1 MQTNDKQFDLAV
13 RAREKQASRI
23 ADERDLS
30 SGHKSAEDL
39 RRENEHFAPLA
50 RSARVDLS
58 ASRPLG

>member
-1 MQTNDKQFDLAV
+1 MQANNKQFDPTV

-23 ADERDLS
+23 ADELDLS
-30 SGHKSAEDL
+30 SGRKSAEDL

-58 ASRPLG
+58 ASRSLG

>member
-1 MQTNDKQFDLAV
+1 MQANNRQFDLAV

-30 SGHKSAEDL
+30 AGRKSTEDL
-39 RRENEHFAPLA
+39 WLENEHFASFA

-58 ASRPLG
+58 ASRSLG